1 MMHKEPRGD
10 AGVQVIRREQLNPA
24 TAQTPGM
31 TRVAAVAPETTGSRQ
46 LWVGLAST
54 PPGTASGWHHHGDC
68 ETAIYVVSGQARFR
82 WGPGGR
88 DQAEVG
94 PGDFLSVGPNA
105 IHQEEALGDTPVV
118 LVVARACSGVLVVNV
133 DGPEPD
139 PS

>member
-1 MMHKEPRGD
+1 MDTHANGEP
-10 AGVQVIRREQLNPA
+10 GVQVIRGDQLSPA

-46 LWVGLAST
+46 LWVGLVTT
-54 PPGTASGWHHHGDC
+54 PPGTVSAWHHHGDC

-88 DQAEVG
+88 GQAEVG

-105 IHQEEALGDTPVV
+105 IHQEEALGDAPVV

-139 PS
+139 AP